1 MGRSA
6 WLELRPRAAVG
17 ALPRPFLD
25 RLLRAGLASL
35 FDDHVGVLL
44 ECFDDGD
51 ESEPG
56 VYGRPVCK
64 VLSGACH
71 ILKEK
76 RT

>member
-6 WLELRPRAAVG
+6 WLELRRRAAVG

-25 RLLRAGLASL
+25 RLLRPGLASL
-35 FDDHVGVLL
+35 FDDHVMHATRVGG
-44 ECFDDGD
+44 GD
-51 ESEPG
+51 ELDPG

-71 ILKEK
+71 ILKE
-76 RT
+76 